1 MDVIQHQDVFMAPK
15 ITVRKPP
22 ILTPPTRAPEDRTPA
37 RVRQDRGFTNDENG
51 PVAKVPRAASTHES
65 VPVAADGEPLQ
76 ASVSVAPAIIV
87 TDLPVADG
95 AQIRS
100 SMMPLERYQLTPPAL
115 LQPADA
121 QGFRALGRRHY
132 VDLAQGGIALVR
144 QDPLTGVYRAA
155 LASELGL
162 GPTLFLDRGSMTWRH
177 AVHFNEN
184 LKARL
189 DSIKDSRKRFDFVTN
204 NMRSEIGT
212 YSIVTRYKDDSFTN
226 EFQPD
231 TWTFMGN
238 YRTPS
243 NTDYYANDIVRYQ
256 YTRIA
261 NKEHFFG
268 CLPSTIVRSYVS
280 NKAILKKTNNLESG
294 SDEMLNVFL
303 NETQNGRSTQR
314 ILNDFGLIATKVEVR
329 VDEDNVTDYLI
340 KVMPDLS
347 S

>member
-1 MDVIQHQDVFMAPK
+1 M
-15 ITVRKPP
+15 
-22 ILTPPTRAPEDRTPA
+22 
-37 RVRQDRGFTNDENG
+37 
-51 PVAKVPRAASTHES
+51 
-65 VPVAADGEPLQ
+65 
-76 ASVSVAPAIIV
+76 
-87 TDLPVADG
+87 
-95 AQIRS
+95 
-100 SMMPLERYQLTPPAL
+100 
-115 LQPADA
+115 
-121 QGFRALGRRHY
+121 GRRQY
-132 VDLAQGGIALVR
+132 VDLAQGGISLVR

-162 GPTLFLDRGSMTWRH
+162 GPTLFLDRGTMTRRH
-177 AVHFNEN
+177 AAHFDEN

-189 DSIKDSRKRFDFVTN
+189 DSIKDSQKRFDFLTS

-238 YRTPS
+238 YRASS
-243 NTDYYANDIVRYQ
+243 NTDYYANDIIRYQ

-280 NKAILKKTNNLESG
+280 NKAILEKTNNLASG